1 MFLGARY
8 KLGMGAITR
17 IKSNCRQTINRLQAL
32 CLINK
37 VLETREILVREPC
50 LATINARRHLLNGLF
65 CEEKKFTATN
75 IYERG
80 ELSINAKAGCSG
92 TLRIQSDACSGV

>member
-1 MFLGARY
+1 MLEDIY
-8 KLGMGAITR
+8 W
-17 IKSNCRQTINRLQAL
+17 
-32 CLINK
+32 NK
-37 VLETREILVREPC
+37 PM
-50 LATINARRHLLNGLF
+50 NGLF